1 MLHKYYLM
9 KIKLNDYPHISTLRT
24 LCCLFLCVLCVTAVF
39 VPQSSPSYATKN
51 TKFKVRLIYKTSH
64 LKLFSIVQAIAANTL
79 LIFLFSFPLLLHA
92 QQYDLLIKNG
102 HVIDPKNHIN
112 VVKDVAVENGKIAK
126 VDNDI
131 PATQSKKTID
141 ATGLYVVPGLLDIHT
156 HVFVGSTPDKFA
168 NGIYSVSPDDF
179 SFKSGVTA
187 VVDAGTS
194 GWRNFPLFKE
204 QVIDKSQT
212 RVLAFLNIA
221 ANGMSGKPTEEDL
234 NDMNADSAALVAEKY
249 KDIIVGIKIGHYTGT
264 DWSPFNKALDAA
276 RKSNTPMFVEC
287 HLPQFSLQNQLQKMR
302 PGDIITHSYEQIA
315 ERMPVVDS
323 EGKVRSFVLDAQKK
337 GVLFDVGHG
346 GAGFW
351 FSQAVPAFQQ
361 GLAPN
366 SFGSDLHR
374 FSMNAGMKSIVNI
387 MSKYMAIG
395 MSLED
400 VVTRATWNPAKSIKR
415 EDLGNLDEGA
425 DADIAV
431 LSMQNG
437 KFGFV
442 DAGGN
447 KIEGNKKLEAELT
460 IRAGKIVW
468 DLNGLSAQ
476 EWKQ

>member
-1 MLHKYYLM
+1 M
-9 KIKLNDYPHISTLRT
+9 KNIFII
-24 LCCLFLCVLCVTAVF
+24 LFF
-39 VPQSSPSYATKN
+39 VP
-51 TKFKVRLIYKTSH
+51 F
-64 LKLFSIVQAIAANTL
+64 
-79 LIFLFSFPLLLHA
+79 LLHA

-102 HVIDPKNHIN
+102 HVIDPKNNIN
-112 VVKDVAVENGKIAK
+112 AVKDIAIANGQIAK
-126 VDNDI
+126 VGDDI
-131 PATQSKKTID
+131 AATASKKTID
-141 ATGLYVVPGLLDIHT
+141 ATGLYVVPGLIDIHT

-168 NGIYSVSPDDF
+168 NGIYSVSADDF
-179 SFKSGVTA
+179 TFRSGVTT

-212 RVLAFLNIA
+212 RILAFVNIA
-221 ANGMSGKPTEEDL
+221 GSGMSGKPTEEDI
-234 NDMNADSAALVAEKY
+234 NDMNADSAAFVAEKY
-249 KDIIVGIKIGHYTGT
+249 KDIIVGIKIGHYTGS
-264 DWSPFNKALDAA
+264 DWAPFDKALEAA
-276 RKSNTPMFVEC
+276 NKSNTPMFVEC
-287 HLPQFSLQNQLQKMR
+287 HLPQYSLHDQLQRMR
-302 PGDIITHSYEQIA
+302 PGDIITHSYEQIT

-323 EGKVRSFVLDAQKK
+323 TGKVRPFVLDAQKK
-337 GVLFDVGHG
+337 GVLFDLGHG

-351 FSQAVPAFQQ
+351 FSQAIPAFKQ

-374 FSMNAGMKSIVNI
+374 FSMNAGMKSMLNI

-400 VVTRATWNPAKSIKR
+400 VIKRATWNSAKSIR
-415 EDLGNLDEGA
+415 HEELGNLSESA
-425 DADIAV
+425 VADIAV

-447 KIEGNKKLEAELT
+447 KIEGKKKLEAELT

-468 DLNGLSAQ
+468 DLNGLTAK
-476 EWKQ
+476 EFKH

>member
-1 MLHKYYLM
+1 MNVK
-9 KIKLNDYPHISTLRT
+9 KL
-24 LCCLFLCVLCVTAVF
+24 
-39 VPQSSPSYATKN
+39 
-51 TKFKVRLIYKTSH
+51 
-64 LKLFSIVQAIAANTL
+64 AIIHTIAMNTL
-79 LIFLFSFPLLLHA
+79 FIFLLSLPLLLHA

-112 VVKDVAVENGKIAK
+112 AIKDIAVTNGKIAK
-126 VDNDI
+126 VGNDI
-131 PATQSKKTID
+131 SSTQSKKTID
-141 ATGLYVVPGLLDIHT
+141 ASGLYVVPGFIDIHT

-168 NGIYSVSPDDF
+168 NGVNSVSPDDF
-179 SFKSGVTA
+179 SFRSGVTT

-204 QVIDKSQT
+204 QVIDRSQT

-221 ANGMSGKPTEEDL
+221 ANGMSGKPTEEEVS
-234 NDMNADSAALVAEKY
+234 DMNADSAALVAEKY

-264 DWSPFNKALDAA
+264 DWAPFNKALDAA
-276 RKSNTPMFVEC
+276 KKSNMPMFVEC
-287 HLPQFSLQNQLQKMR
+287 HLPQYSLQDQLQKMR
-302 PGDIITHSYEQIA
+302 PGDIITHSYEQIT

-323 EGKVRSFVLDAQKK
+323 GGKVRSYVLDAQKK
-337 GVLFDVGHG
+337 GVLFDLGHG

-374 FSMNAGMKSIVNI
+374 FSMNAGMKSMLNI

-400 VVTRATWNPAKSIKR
+400 VVTRATWNSAKSIKR
-415 EDLGNLDEGA
+415 DDLGNLGVGA
-425 DADIAV
+425 VADIAV
-431 LSMQNG
+431 LSVQNG

-460 IRAGKIVW
+460 VRAGKIVW
-468 DLNGLSAQ
+468 DLNGLSAH